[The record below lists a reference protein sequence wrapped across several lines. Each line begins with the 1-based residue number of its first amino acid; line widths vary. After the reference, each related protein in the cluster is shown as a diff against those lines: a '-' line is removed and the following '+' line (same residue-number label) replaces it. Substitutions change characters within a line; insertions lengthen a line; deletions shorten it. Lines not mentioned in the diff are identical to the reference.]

1 MQKYIRRTLCIYAT
15 AVAVVPLT
23 VSGTEVHV
31 PPSAPP
37 HPTLPQDPHWQAGGA
52 GGYAHHHQPAPYAS
66 GAIPAA
72 HPHAPHGYVAHDPA
86 APHPP
91 PNAAPKDAT
100 SDHHPPPK
108 HYPLWERSTGAVEL
122 TNHSWQPPLA
132 QEHLSHWDVAMST
145 VPSGDHV
152 LLLPGD
158 ANRTGQFWHRNAIPS
173 SHFEVQFGFGVFGKD
188 QGISEAAGGVNNG
201 VGIPEG
207 FAFWYVYEPY
217 AHVYPRSAEEQ
228 ASWNLIGY
236 KSNPKGLGVVFKA
249 MDRAGHINPSIS
261 CIHNTE
267 DGKSLQEEIPS
278 SSALFYQ
285 YRNHSSPVLF
295 RVIVDSHGVVAQIR
309 ESVTSAWVTA
319 CTLEHVILRPHGFI
333 GFTAY
338 NRPADGQQAGAQEH
352 QHQQQAPAQARS
364 GDQVLLYFVKAW
376 SLDPLP
382 HGQQGHPQV
391 PSQSAHHAYDPHV
404 HADQHAQHAHAGH
417 YDAHA
422 AGAHAHAYPYIDPHY
437 THAYVKSFPTR
448 TSSIYEY

>member
-1 MQKYIRRTLCIYAT
+1 MQKYIRRTLCIYA
-15 AVAVVPLT
+15 AVLPLAV
-23 VSGTEVHV
+23 SSTEVHV

-37 HPTLPQDPHWQAGGA
+37 PPQDPHWHAAAAAAANYPHPHQQHHHHHHQQ
-52 GGYAHHHQPAPYAS
+52 HHHQPPPPPAAAATYPS

-72 HPHAPHGYVAHDPA
+72 HPHASHGYMNHHDPA
-86 APHPP
+86 VPPPPPPP
-91 PNAAPKDAT
+91 PNNTAVKDT
-100 SDHHPPPK
+100 STDHHNPGNK
-108 HYPLWERSTGAVEL
+108 HYQLWEQSTGAYEL
-122 TNHSWQPPLA
+122 THHSWQPPLA

-173 SHFEVQFGFGVFGKD
+173 SHFEVQFGFGVYGKD
-188 QGISEAAGGVNNG
+188 QGINEAAGGVSNG

-249 MDRAGHINPSIS
+249 LDKEGHINPSVS

-267 DGKSLQEEIPS
+267 DGRALADEIPS

-285 YRNHSSPVLF
+285 YRNQSSPVLF
-295 RVIVDSHGVVAQIR
+295 RVIVDSQGVVAQIR
-309 ESVTSAWVTA
+309 EAVTSAWVTA
-319 CTLEHVILRPHGFI
+319 CSLEHVILRPHGFI

-338 NRPADGQQAGAQEH
+338 NRPAEGQHAAAQE
-352 QHQQQAPAQARS
+352 QHQQQQQQQQQQQGAAHTSS
-364 GDQVLLYFVKAW
+364 GDQRTVNY
-376 SLDPLP
+376 
-382 HGQQGHPQV
+382 
-391 PSQSAHHAYDPHV
+391 
-404 HADQHAQHAHAGH
+404 ADVA
-417 YDAHA
+417 
-422 AGAHAHAYPYIDPHY
+422 ISWKSVE
-437 THAYVKSFPTR
+437 YVECRS
-448 TSSIYEY
+448 E